1 VKKYFQ
7 ITKSNAIVFIPIPFF
22 ENLKINEASKIYRK
36 KHSMFEDF
44 MNIDPELI
52 TSLFIKNEFR
62 LKKHITNFYFRE
74 IK

>member
-22 ENLKINEASKIYRK
+22 ENLKINE
-36 KHSMFEDF
+36 HSMFEDF